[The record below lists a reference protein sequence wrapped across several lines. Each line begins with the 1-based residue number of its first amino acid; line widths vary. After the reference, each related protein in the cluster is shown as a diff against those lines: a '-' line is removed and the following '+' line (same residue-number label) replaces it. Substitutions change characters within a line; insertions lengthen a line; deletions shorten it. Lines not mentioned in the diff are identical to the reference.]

1 MPFSPVL
8 LLISEDEELAT
19 LICCLVEPPWRLVRC
34 AADSNTPHSM
44 LGEPHVRVVIF
55 DDQAIEENARDGLLA
70 QIARF
75 FSGVPL
81 LYVTAT
87 QSDANEKR
95 ARMNGAHYYISKPLP
110 LERFTQVLQSFLKTH
125 QDTKPLKQLTTGRS
139 TLSATESNRQNPN
152 RTDAWIQRLSQE
164 LNREDSHLR
173 SSLLDGALA
182 GLRLTRSPESLELR
196 RDAAQICAVIQP
208 LLSHHLDAGDNQSLP
223 WLDRQRRLSPE
234 LGRRVRECND
244 KLGTLS
250 DAAPNNATEYLTET
264 QTRDL
269 GRTLSALAVHLDDAI
284 DSEERKLLPTLRQAL
299 FACAGLGVSK

>member
-8 LLISEDEELAT
+8 LLISEDDELAT
-19 LICCLVEPPWRLVRC
+19 LIGGLAEPPWRLVRH
-34 AADSNTPHSM
+34 AADTKTPNSV
-44 LGEPHVRVVIF
+44 LGAPHVRVVIF
-55 DDQAIEENARDGLLA
+55 DDQAIEESARDVLLA

-95 ARMNGAHYYISKPLP
+95 ARMSGAHYYISKPLP

-125 QDTKPLKQLTTGRS
+125 QETKPLQQLTTTVSG
-139 TLSATESNRQNPN
+139 TEPTSKNPN
-152 RTDAWIQRLSQE
+152 LTDAGIQRLSQE
-164 LNREDSHLR
+164 LNREDSYLR
-173 SSLLDGALA
+173 SNLLDAALA
-182 GLRLTRSPESLELR
+182 GLRLTRNPESLELR

-208 LLSHHLDAGDNQSLP
+208 LLSHHLDAGYNQSFP
-223 WLDRQRRLSPE
+223 WLDRQRRLFPE
-234 LGRRVRECND
+234 LGRRVRECHD

-250 DAAPNNATEYLTET
+250 NAAANSATEHLTET

-269 GRTLSALAVHLDDAI
+269 GRTLSALAIHLDDAI

-299 FACAGLGVSK
+299 FACAGLGVSN

>member
-1 MPFSPVL
+1 MAFSPVL

-19 LICCLVEPPWRLVRC
+19 LICGLAKPPWRLVCR
-34 AADSNTPHSM
+34 AADTDTPHSV
-44 LGEPHVRVVIF
+44 LGEAHVRVVVF
-55 DDQAIEENARDGLLA
+55 DDQAVEENARDGLLA

-110 LERFTQVLQSFLKTH
+110 IERFTQVLRSFLKTH
-125 QDTKPLKQLTTGRS
+125 QETKPLKQLTTGSS
-139 TLSATESNRQNPN
+139 TVSATESTSKNPN

-164 LNREDSHLR
+164 LNREDSYLK
-173 SSLLDGALA
+173 SSLLDAALA

-196 RDAAQICAVIQP
+196 RDAARICAVIRP
-208 LLSHHLDAGDNQSLP
+208 LLSHHLDAEDNQSLP
-223 WLDRQRRLSPE
+223 WLDQQGRLSPE
-234 LGRRVRECND
+234 LGRRVRECHD
-244 KLGTLS
+244 KLGAFS
-250 DAAPNNATEYLTET
+250 NAVSNSATEHLTET

-284 DSEERKLLPTLRQAL
+284 DSQERKLLPTLRQAL

>member
-19 LICCLVEPPWRLVRC
+19 LICNLAKPPWRLVRR
-34 AADSNTPHSM
+34 AAYTNTPQSI
-44 LGEPHVRVVIF
+44 LGEAHVRVVIF
-55 DDQAIEENARDGLLA
+55 DDQAVQENDRGGLLA

-81 LYVTAT
+81 LYVTTT
-87 QSDANEKR
+87 QTDANEKR

-110 LERFTQVLQSFLKTH
+110 RERFTQVLQSFLKTH
-125 QDTKPLKQLTTGRS
+125 QETKPLRQLTKGRS
-139 TLSATESNRQNPN
+139 TVSATESTSKNPN
-152 RTDAWIQRLSQE
+152 RTDAWVLRLSQE
-164 LNREDSHLR
+164 LNREDSYLR
-173 SSLLDGALA
+173 STLLDAALA

-196 RDAAQICAVIQP
+196 RDAARICALIQP

-223 WLDRQRRLSPE
+223 WLGQQGQLSPE
-234 LGRRVRECND
+234 LGRRVRECHD
-244 KLGTLS
+244 KLGAFGNTVS
-250 DAAPNNATEYLTET
+250 NSATEHLTET

-299 FACAGLGVSK
+299 FACAGLEASK